1 MMIDLTDIARGRR
14 IVALA
19 ARDML
24 SRRRHPRP
32 VQDMLTRTLRRLR
45 LSF

>member
-19 ARDML
+19 ARDMP
-24 SRRRHPRP
+24 SRSRQTRP
-32 VQDMLTRTLRRLR
+32 VQDRLTRLLRRLR
-45 LSF
+45 LPF

>member
-24 SRRRHPRP
+24 
-32 VQDMLTRTLRRLR
+32 TRTLRRLR